1 MNEKSRRVA
10 IIVAA
15 ILGCAALIYLGGLLG
30 QLFTNYNIWLSAGGM
45 MGKAQMQSP
54 DWNPLTCFASAFTG
68 NGLKALL
75 LIVGAGAAIFI
86 YIKVHDKFSGT
97 SYDERGFTKN
107 KHGTYGTADWMS
119 EKEMKSVLEVNTP
132 EKATGMILGERKG
145 QLICLP
151 EDTRLNRHTAVFG
164 ASGTMKS
171 RAVVRNALFSAIRRG
186 ESILISDPKSEM
198 YNETSELFR
207 KNGYEVK
214 VLNLVDP
221 LHSDSWNCMSDLGDD
236 TLMAQMLTNV
246 IIGNT
251 SSGKG
256 DHFWDN
262 GEANLL
268 KGLVMYVQADPKT
281 PPEEKNLSKV
291 YELLTGPLLMHI
303 MNNVLNDKNEKRVHP
318 SKASFSLFAQS
329 SDTVRQGIIL
339 GLGTRLQV
347 LQDQAVKQL
356 VSFSDIDLTAP
367 GRHKCAYYIILSD
380 QETSMAFISSLFFS
394 FLFIKLTRFADSCPG
409 GKCPIPVNMILD
421 EFNNIGRIGG
431 APDGSDFCRSLSV
444 IRSRDIRVMIAVQ
457 SLGQLQNR
465 YPNNLWAE
473 IVGNCDIQLMLGC
486 TDDVTADY
494 ISDRSGEMSIQVD
507 STMTVKKTV
516 ALAQVIPQYRETQ
529 GQGRRKLLTADE
541 VLRLPHEEMLV
552 IIRGQNMLKLKKF
565 DYTRHPMSKEL
576 VPTTIQQYNP
586 RRQYVMPQTDSTSA
600 SPAPAPGKNS
610 KHKKLDPTQVV
621 QNN

>member
-10 IIVAA
+10 IIIAA
-15 ILGCAALIYLGGLLG
+15 ILGCAALLYLGGLLG
-30 QLFTNYNIWLSAGGM
+30 QLFGNYNEWLTAGGM
-45 MGKAQMQSP
+45 MGKAEMKSP
-54 DWNPLTCFASAFTG
+54 DWNPLTCFTGAFTG

-107 KHGTYGTADWMS
+107 KSGTYGTADWMT
-119 EKEMKSVLEVNTP
+119 EKEMKSVLEVSTP

-171 RAVVRNALFSAIRRG
+171 RAIVRNALFSAIRRG

-268 KGLVMYVQADPKT
+268 KGLVMYVQTDPKT
-281 PPEEKNLSKV
+281 PPEQKNLSKV
-291 YELLTGPLLMHI
+291 YELLTGPMLMHVI
-303 MNNVLNDKNEKRVHP
+303 ANVLNDKSELRAHP

-347 LQDQAVKQL
+347 LQDKAVQRL

-394 FLFIKLTRFADSCPG
+394 FLFIKLTRFADNSPG

-444 IRSRDIRVMIAVQ
+444 IRSRDIRVMLAVQ

-529 GQGRRKLLTADE
+529 GQGRRKLLTSDE

-576 VPTTIQQYNP
+576 VPTTIQEYNP
-586 RRQYVMPQTDSTSA
+586 RRQYAMPQTDSVSA
-600 SPAPAPGKNS
+600 TPAPAPGRNS